1 MAGPLLLQNNL
12 LYHIRS
18 CSHQWLEFTLPSHCQ
33 SRCQR
38 ISFFALSKTPLF
50 HPSSAS
56 WLHWT
61 DHVAAKCPSCPPLGL
76 EHHWGVKVQT
86 LGQKTAF
93 THRLLLSTV
102 VLFAFYGSQHCVQRS
117 FGFSWVKAE
126 GRLLPMGFGLAM
138 WHCSSCPRDALG
150 ESNILFQVQKSAKDL
165 ILDNWLSSA
174 KFVLYYY
181 ISEIF

>member
-18 CSHQWLEFTLPSHCQ
+18 CSHQWLEFTLLSHCQ

-38 ISFFALSKTPLF
+38 ISFFALSKTQLF
-50 HPSSAS
+50 YPFSAS

-61 DHVAAKCPSCPPLGL
+61 DHEAAKCPSCPPLGV

-86 LGQKTAF
+86 RGQKTAF

-102 VLFAFYGSQHCVQRS
+102 LLFAFYGSQHCVQKS
-117 FGFSWVKAE
+117 FGFSWVKGE
-126 GRLLPMGFGLAM
+126 GRLLPMGLWTCDVTLFYLSQGRPGRVQ
-138 WHCSSCPRDALG
+138 HFV
-150 ESNILFQVQKSAKDL
+150 SNPEKCQRPNSR
-165 ILDNWLSSA
+165 
-174 KFVLYYY
+174 
-181 ISEIF
+181 